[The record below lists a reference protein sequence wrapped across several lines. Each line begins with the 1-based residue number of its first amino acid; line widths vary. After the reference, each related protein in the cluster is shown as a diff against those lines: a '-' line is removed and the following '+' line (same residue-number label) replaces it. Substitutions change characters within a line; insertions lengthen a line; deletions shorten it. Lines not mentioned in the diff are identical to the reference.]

1 MHPAYTPS
9 WNCLFFTEP
18 WRHEC
23 LEIFSSLL
31 NYARR
36 VEMSANVDYTWET
49 VLHETRPHSVVSE
62 SLWFWAG
69 GWGWGGGACP
79 PGSGMSH
86 SQEAHLRAVTG
97 THFWSHDWGRKVRME
112 ISGWK
117 DPTVPVV
124 LPEGYLFIFDV
135 DHFKNLYWICCNIVS
150 ILCFDF
156 GLRGMWNLSY
166 LTRMAAGLAPVLNLH
181 PWHWKVKFCVFFF
194 LTFLFCTGV

>member
-1 MHPAYTPS
+1 MEA
-9 WNCLFFTEP
+9 WMFRNFFFTAQLCKESRDECKCWLYLGNSP
-18 WRHEC
+18 AWNTASQCSFRVSVILGWR
-23 LEIFSSLL
+23 L
-31 NYARR
+31 R
-36 VEMSANVDYTWET
+36 V
-49 VLHETRPHSVVSE
+49 R
-62 SLWFWAG
+62 
-69 GWGWGGGACP
+69 GGACP
-79 PGSGMSH
+79 PGSGMFH
-86 SQEAHLRAVTG
+86 SQETHLQAVTG

-112 ISGWK
+112 ISEWK
-117 DPTVPVV
+117 DSTVPVI

-135 DHFKNLYWICCNIVS
+135 DHFKSLYWICCNIVS

>member
-1 MHPAYTPS
+1 MPS

-69 GWGWGGGACP
+69 GWGWGVVPAHRDLACLIARRLICEQLLAP
-79 PGSGMSH
+79 TSGH
-86 SQEAHLRAVTG
+86 TTG
-97 THFWSHDWGRKVRME
+97 EERW
-112 ISGWK
+112 GWK
-117 DPTVPVV
+117 SQSEKTQQSQSYYLRVI
-124 LPEGYLFIFDV
+124 YLF
-135 DHFKNLYWICCNIVS
+135 LMWT
-150 ILCFDF
+150 ILKVFIEFVAILFPFYVLILGWEAC
-156 GLRGMWNLSY
+156 GI
-166 LTRMAAGLAPVLNLH
+166 LATWPGWLQD
-181 PWHWKVKFCVFFF
+181 
-194 LTFLFCTGV
+194 